1 MRSNELHNRTCFRLT
16 FARARRLYTDEH
28 AGRECGIAGT
38 LSTTGLDDDPTCA
51 LVFSPPLA
59 SAHSARTCLC
69 LRSDHSNAD
78 HGGYVLVDDD
88 GRLYVDVVL
97 HNKAPASGSPIDDPL
112 SALERS
118 AAYFV

>member
-1 MRSNELHNRTCFRLT
+1 
-16 FARARRLYTDEH
+16 
-28 AGRECGIAGT
+28 
-38 LSTTGLDDDPTCA
+38 
-51 LVFSPPLA
+51 
-59 SAHSARTCLC
+59 

>member
-1 MRSNELHNRTCFRLT
+1 MWHRGH
-16 FARARRLYTDEH
+16 AEH
-28 AGRECGIAGT
+28 DWAGRRPHVRFGFFT
-38 LSTTGLDDDPTCA
+38 P
-51 LVFSPPLA
+51 A